1 MVDRSVT
8 RWRRCLRGLH
18 LGVILI
24 LASTPAVGHTQPAK
38 PGVAVDPLV
47 SLRVGHWVTLDGV
60 QEPGRPVL
68 CTSLR
73 RLAGDL
79 LDEDWSLKG
88 LVKAVDADRQEFS
101 IAGCRIRVNQQTVYG
116 HPNKT
121 FSRFA
126 DIRAGMVIEAEGSF
140 LRDGALLAAEI
151 DDDSHEAARQP
162 NLRDHVELLGVIE
175 RIDVRKRLVTVM
187 GIEFRISEKTRVRS
201 AIH

>member
-1 MVDRSVT
+1 M
-8 RWRRCLRGLH
+8 WGLH
-18 LGVILI
+18 LGLILI
-24 LASTPAVGHTQPAK
+24 LVTTAAVGRTQPAK
-38 PGVAVDPLV
+38 PGVALDPLV
-47 SLRVGHWVTLDGV
+47 NLRVGHWVTLEGV
-60 QEPGRPVL
+60 QEAGRPVL

-79 LDEDWSLKG
+79 LDEDWSLTG
-88 LVKAVDADRQEFS
+88 LVKAVDANRQELS
-101 IAGCRIRVNQQTVYG
+101 IAGCRIRVNHQTIYG

-126 DIRAGMVIEAEGSF
+126 DIRAGMVIEAEGTF
-140 LRDGALLAAEI
+140 LDDGVLLAAEI

-162 NLRDHVELLGVIE
+162 NFRAYVELLGKIE

-187 GIEFRISEKTRVRS
+187 GIEFRITEKTRVRS